1 MENKMKKQVIAVV
14 DEVKNV
20 LGEAYD
26 LSVPSSTNLSKE
38 DVTAIQG
45 VIFDGLAAGEIEYK
59 GDVNNLKTLKT
70 YANGL
75 VTNHLR
81 KCKQL
86 NGNVNYKASGTGP
99 KRDERL
105 RELNKVLASG
115 DYVEGTEEFIAVQE
129 AIAFRKNEL
138 AQAKAQ
144 AKAKVKVSEIDM
156 SVLPP
161 DLQGLVSNA
170 SATVED

>member
-1 MENKMKKQVIAVV
+1 MKKQVTAVV
-14 DEVKNV
+14 EEVKNV
-20 LGEAYD
+20 LGETYD
-26 LSVPSSTNLSKE
+26 LSVPSVNSLDKASI
-38 DVTAIQG
+38 TAIQG

-59 GDVNNLKTLKT
+59 GDVTNVKTLKT

-86 NGNVNYKASGTGP
+86 NGNVKYEASGNGP

-105 RELNKVLASG
+105 RELNKVLVSG
-115 DYVEGTEEFIAVQE
+115 DFLEGTAEFVAIQE
-129 AIAFRKNEL
+129 AIAFRKTEL
-138 AQAKAQ
+138 VQAKVA
-144 AKAKVKVSEIDM
+144 AKSQVKASEIDM

-161 DLQGLVSNA
+161 GLQEVVSNA
-170 SATVED
+170 SASVED

>member
-1 MENKMKKQVIAVV
+1 MKKQVIAVV

-20 LGEAYD
+20 LGEKYD
-26 LSVPSSTNLSKE
+26 VLVPSVSNLDKASI
-38 DVTAIQG
+38 TAIQG
-45 VIFDGLAAGEIEYK
+45 TIFDGLAAGEIEYK
-59 GDVNNLKTLKT
+59 GDVTNMKTLKT

-86 NGNVNYKASGTGP
+86 NGNVKYEASGDGP

-105 RELNKVLASG
+105 RELNKVLSSG
-115 DYVEGTEEFIAVQE
+115 DYAEGTEEFIAVQE
-129 AIAFRKNEL
+129 AIAFRKTEL
-138 AQAKAQ
+138 VQAKAA
-144 AKAKVKVSEIDM
+144 AKSQVKASEIDM

-161 DLQGLVSNA
+161 GLQDVVSNA
-170 SATVED
+170 SVSLED

>member
-1 MENKMKKQVIAVV
+1 MKKQVTAVV

-20 LGEAYD
+20 LGESYD
-26 LSVPSSTNLSKE
+26 ISVPASNILDKANIT
-38 DVTAIQG
+38 DIQG
-45 VIFDGLAAGEIEYK
+45 IIFDGLAAGEIEYK
-59 GDVNNLKTLKT
+59 GDVTNVKTLRT

-86 NGNVNYKASGTGP
+86 NGNVKYEASGNGP

-105 RELNKVLASG
+105 RELNKVLTSG
-115 DYVEGTEEFIAVQE
+115 DFAEGTEEFVAIQE
-129 AIAFRKNEL
+129 AIAFRKTEL
-138 AQAKAQ
+138 VQAKSA
-144 AKAKVKVSEIDM
+144 AKSQVKASEIDM

-161 DLQGLVSNA
+161 GLQEVVSNA
-170 SATVED
+170 SASVED